1 MFEFSSCVKKVKQ
14 LVKKKNTTGHIFL
27 GLSYFL
33 FLFQGNFVC
42 LFEKFKIWDNQPA
55 PVVQKVDS
63 AIHLIIHYP
72 LVNAIIIYLLVSLIF
87 IYWIVIYLVVSAI
100 HFLSDWGQIIIKS
113 SLFVFGT
120 FWM

>member
-1 MFEFSSCVKKVKQ
+1 MFEFSLCVKKFMQ

-42 LFEKFKIWDNQPA
+42 FFWDNQPA

-100 HFLSDWGQIIIKS
+100 HFLSDWGQIVIKS
-113 SLFVFGT
+113 SVFVFGT